1 MDVFLKV
8 RLSSSQKICVIC
20 FNETS
25 LKVIKNATYFILKA
39 LKIKRYS
46 NFCLEL
52 LENLNLCRHNLV
64 NKQLQYTYCQ
74 ISHEIKI
81 NQMIKFSS
89 RTIREMRYGDY
100 FQTFYVVKANDMQL
114 SFNIFRQ
121 PSPWYTIKIICVKF
135 YTIDPDIW
143 SILNFQKR
151 I

>member
-1 MDVFLKV
+1 MDYLNINSLRNKFEFIMDVFLKV

-46 NFCLEL
+46 NFCLEI

-114 SFNIFRQ
+114 SFNIFR
-121 PSPWYTIKIICVKF
+121 
-135 YTIDPDIW
+135 
-143 SILNFQKR
+143 
-151 I
+151 